1 MKNKIT
7 VEYWSNPNLLYEF
20 NHIGELDSLTE
31 IDKKTFNNIPEA
43 ISFIRDCSHSITQES
58 DILKYKYYNNEL
70 SEKIDS
76 NDNISQE
83 EGKLSNSYDFWE
95 EIKLNKITSLSDD
108 NDIF

>member
-1 MKNKIT
+1 MKNKII
-7 VEYWSNPNLLYEF
+7 VEYWSNPNIYQGY
-20 NHIGELDSLTE
+20 NHVGELDSLTE
-31 IDKKTFNNIPEA
+31 IDKKTFDNIPEA

-76 NDNISQE
+76 DDNISQQKE
-83 EGKLSNSYDFWE
+83 ELSNTYDFWE
-95 EIKLNKITSLSDD
+95 NNKLNKITSLSDD